1 MTFLGFRSSWLAGI
15 AMLVC
20 LPTVCATSQ
29 LGSLAQSGQSAQ
41 SVQGSGGDTAATNR
55 PPNIL
60 LIITDQQHADMM
72 SCAGNRHLKT
82 PAMDRLATEGIRFA
96 NAYVTNPVCSP
107 SRISM
112 ATGVMAGRLGV
123 LNNGMRARVPSE
135 VNQNSLGKL
144 IKSAGYDTFYGG
156 KVHMCPELNPL
167 DAGYDEYFRD
177 QREALPVACI
187 EFLSRKR
194 ERPFFAVAS
203 FINPHDICFAYSAYK
218 GKSPRGKSSV
228 EDLYQQALNL
238 PPEQLP
244 PLPDN
249 FRIPELEPDAI
260 DLYSKAT
267 AVTPAGTMRKVY
279 DEHQWRIYRWIYCR
293 LTERVDQHIG
303 QILDA
308 LKRTG
313 LEEETLIVFTSDH
326 GDMDACHRLAS
337 KGRFYEQSVRV
348 PLLMRY
354 KGTIIPGKVADH
366 LVSSGLDILPTLCSY
381 AGVDVPGSL
390 LGKSLRSIAEGRPV
404 ETWREYVVT
413 ENHTGRMLRSKQFK
427 YCVYR
432 DGEFRESLVDMR
444 NDPGEMQNLVTSPE
458 YRTTLNSHQRYLQQ
472 WIALSD
478 DADARTFAVH
488 LDAIPD

>member
-1 MTFLGFRSSWLAGI
+1 VTLPKFRSSWLAGFVPLACLC
-15 AMLVC
+15 AMVVS
-20 LPTVCATSQ
+20 PQ
-29 LGSLAQSGQSAQ
+29 LDTLAASPRVAP
-41 SVQGSGGDTAATNR
+41 SVQSSGDGAKAENR
-55 PPNIL
+55 QPNIL
-60 LIITDQQHADMM
+60 LIITDQQHANMM
-72 SCAGNRHLKT
+72 SCTGNKYLTT
-82 PAMDRLATEGIRFA
+82 PAMDSLAEEGIRFA
-96 NAYVTNPVCSP
+96 NAYVSNPVCVP

-123 LNNGMRARVPSE
+123 LNNGVKANVPIE

-144 IKSAGYDTFYGG
+144 IKNAGYDTFYGG

-187 EFLSRKR
+187 EFLKRKR

-228 EDLYQQALNL
+228 EHLYQQALKL

-244 PLPDN
+244 SLPEN
-249 FRIPELEPDAI
+249 YRIPALEPDAI

-267 AVTPAGTMRKVY
+267 AVTPAGTMREVY
-279 DEHQWRIYRWIYCR
+279 DERQWRIYRWIYCR
-293 LTERVDQHIG
+293 LTEQVDQHIG

-308 LKRTG
+308 LKRNG
-313 LEEETLIVFTSDH
+313 LEEETLVIFTSDH

-348 PLLMRY
+348 PLLMKY
-354 KGTIIPGKVADH
+354 KGRIIPGIVDEH
-366 LVSSGLDILPTLCSY
+366 LASSGLDILPTLCSY
-381 AGVDVPGSL
+381 AGVKVPESL
-390 LGKSLRSIAEGRPV
+390 LGRSLRSIAEGKTF
-404 ETWREYVVT
+404 ESWREYVVT
-413 ENHTGRMLRSKQFK
+413 ENHTGRMLRSEKFK

-432 DGEFRESLVDMR
+432 EGEARESLVDMR
-444 NDPGEMQNLVTSPE
+444 HDPGEMQNLVASPE
-458 YRTTLNSHQRYLQQ
+458 YKTVLTEHQRYLQQ
-472 WIALSD
+472 WIRLSD
-478 DADARTFAVH
+478 DTDAASFAVR
-488 LDAIPD
+488 LDSN

>member
-1 MTFLGFRSSWLAGI
+1 
-15 AMLVC
+15 
-20 LPTVCATSQ
+20 
-29 LGSLAQSGQSAQ
+29 
-41 SVQGSGGDTAATNR
+41 
-55 PPNIL
+55 
-60 LIITDQQHADMM
+60 MM
-72 SCAGNRHLKT
+72 SCAGNRYLKT
-82 PAMDRLATEGIRFA
+82 PAMDSMATEGIRFA
-96 NAYVTNPVCSP
+96 NAYVTNPVCAP

-123 LNNGMRARVPSE
+123 LNNGERARVPSE
-135 VNQNSLGKL
+135 VSQNSLGKL

-167 DAGYDEYFRD
+167 DAGYDEFFRD

-187 EFLSRKR
+187 EFLKRER

-279 DEHQWRIYRWIYCR
+279 DERQWRIYRWIYCR

-303 QILDA
+303 RILDA
-308 LKRTG
+308 LKRSG

-354 KGTIIPGKVADH
+354 KGTIIPGKVDER

-381 AGVDVPGSL
+381 AGVDVPDSL
-390 LGKSLRSIAEGRPV
+390 LGNSLRSIAEGRPV
-404 ETWREYVVT
+404 DTWREYVVT
-413 ENHTGRMLRSKQFK
+413 ENHTGRMLRSRQFK

-432 DGEFRESLVDMR
+432 DGEFRESLIDMR
-444 NDPGEMQNLVTSPE
+444 EDPGEMRNLAAAPE
-458 YRTTLNSHQRYLQQ
+458 YRDILTRHQRYLHQ
-472 WIALSD
+472 WIASTGD
-478 DADARTFAVH
+478 EDARSFAVH
-488 LDAIPD
+488 HKSGRD